1 MHLKPNAL
9 GLSGAILVAVCYLVE
24 SLTYM
29 FAPNFVHK
37 VWSIMCYRMS
47 FAPLATTAID
57 WTAFGVGLVGWVVM
71 TYVGLAVFALLY
83 NKMAK

>member
-9 GLSGAILVAVCYLVE
+9 GLTGAILIAVGYLVE

-29 FAPNFVHK
+29 FAPDFVRK
-37 VWSIMCYRMS
+37 IWSIMCYRMD
-47 FAPLATTAID
+47 FAPITATPID

-71 TYVGLAVFALLY
+71 TYVGLALFGWLY
-83 NKMAK
+83 NMMAE